1 MTLRRLCEMLPTAL
15 AVTAEAEN
23 PSARRAVLLSTDCGC
38 EMDDQWALALLALSP
53 ALDLRAV
60 VGAHGPTLPAPAAA
74 DHAREVLRRMN
85 VSKPPPVV
93 AGAGGPMA
101 DAAAPIESEGTT
113 LLLREA
119 PDFSTASRLAVLVIG
134 PATDVASALL
144 LDPVLVDRIEV
155 VAVGFD
161 RWPEGG
167 DPWNVKNDVRA
178 WQALLASR
186 VPITVGPIDTCIRH
200 LTLTRAAAREM
211 LSPAGDPGRFL
222 LSILEEYLDR
232 NPEDARSVT
241 GRPDAWPV
249 WDLIAVAHLLGL
261 TQTETHPRPRLRDD
275 MTFDHAGQ
283 EAGEIQ
289 WITALEERRLWA
301 QFVQAVQSAGRERPG
316 SEVPS
321 AG

>member
-1 MTLRRLCEMLPTAL
+1 MLPTAL
-15 AVTAEAEN
+15 AVTADAEI

-85 VSKPPPVV
+85 RAEPPPVV
-93 AGAGGPMA
+93 AGAGGPLA
-101 DAAAPIESEGTT
+101 GAATPIESEGTA

-119 PDFSTASRLAVLVIG
+119 RDFSPPRRLAVLAIG

-144 LDPVLVDRIEV
+144 LDPGLAERIEV

-167 DPWNVKNDVRA
+167 DPWNVKNDVHA
-178 WQALLASR
+178 WQALLASG

-200 LTLTRAAAREM
+200 LTLTRAAAREL
-211 LSPAGDPGRFL
+211 LSPAGEPGRFL
-222 LSILEEYLDR
+222 LTILEEYLDR

-261 TQTETHPRPRLRDD
+261 TQTETHPRPRLRGD
-275 MTFDHAGQ
+275 MTFEHVGQ
-283 EAGEIQ
+283 KAGEFQ

-301 QFVQAVQSAGRERPG
+301 QFVQAVQSAGRG
-316 SEVPS
+316 SR
-321 AG
+321 